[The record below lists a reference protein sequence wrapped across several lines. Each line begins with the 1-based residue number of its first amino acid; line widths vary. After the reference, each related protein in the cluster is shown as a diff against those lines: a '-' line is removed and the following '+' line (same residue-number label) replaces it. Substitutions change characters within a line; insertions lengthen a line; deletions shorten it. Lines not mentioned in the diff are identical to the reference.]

1 MLQGAVPVKP
11 GETGAMIDWN
21 DMRLVLELAR
31 AGSLSG
37 AARRL
42 GVNHGTV
49 SRQLARLE
57 ARAGRRLFD
66 RLPEGVRP
74 TAEGATVAT
83 RAEAMEAEAIALD
96 LELAARRGEGGVLR
110 VTIPPLMA
118 DARFAEDIAL
128 WRAEH
133 PAVEL
138 HILGDNRI
146 LDLHRRE
153 ADVAIRVSHA
163 PAESLWGRKITDQRA
178 GLYASEGFLNRYQAA
193 LAGEGALPV
202 VGFTAWEEPV
212 ARSIRSRF
220 PNAAL
225 SALCDDMIAAAS
237 LVRQGLGLTRMPC
250 FLGETGLV
258 RVPGTPLV
266 PYMPVWALTH
276 PDLRNAPRVA
286 GFLRFIARR
295 FSGRSAHYLGAD

>member
-1 MLQGAVPVKP
+1 MQGLEQGDAW
-11 GETGAMIDWN
+11 ETGRMLEWN
-21 DMRLVLELAR
+21 DLRLVLELAR

-37 AARRL
+37 AARVL

-57 ARAGRRLFD
+57 ARSGTRFFE

-74 TAEGATVAT
+74 TVEGATVAT

-96 LELAARRGEGGVLR
+96 LELAARTGEGGVLR
-110 VTIPPLMA
+110 VTIPPLLA

-128 WRAEH
+128 WQAEH

-178 GLYASEGFLNRYQAA
+178 GLYASEGFLNRYRAA
-193 LAGEGALPV
+193 LEGEGALPV
-202 VGFTAWEEPV
+202 VGFTAWEAPV
-212 ARSIRSRF
+212 AKSIRARF
-220 PNAAL
+220 ANATLA
-225 SALCDDMIAAAS
+225 ALCDDMVAAES
-237 LVRQGLGLTRMPC
+237 LVRQGIGLTRMPC
-250 FLGETGLV
+250 FMGGRGLL

-266 PYMPVWALTH
+266 PYMPIWALTH
-276 PDLRNAPRVA
+276 PDLRNAPLVA
-286 GFLRFIARR
+286 GFLRFIAGR
-295 FSGRSAHYLGAD
+295 FSGRSAHYLGSD